1 MTEGCRSFFLRCI
14 VSRHSFSHNF
24 AFQGVTNPHIYDSED
39 FIIISSPYIYYYLLD
54 CLGVMLYELTKVTL
68 IELIKLT
75 CDTGLCDIAPTTE
88 YDFNLAQS
96 SPATRL
102 LRFELRR
109 FGESDRKYVS

>member
-1 MTEGCRSFFLRCI
+1 MHFLATLFFTQFRI
-14 VSRHSFSHNF
+14 SGRHKS
-24 AFQGVTNPHIYDSED
+24 TYIYDSED
-39 FIIISSPYIYYYLLD
+39 FIIIIISSPYIYYYLLD

>member
-1 MTEGCRSFFLRCI
+1 
-14 VSRHSFSHNF
+14 
-24 AFQGVTNPHIYDSED
+24 
-39 FIIISSPYIYYYLLD
+39 LLD
-54 CLGVMLYELTKVTL
+54 CFCLGVMLYELTKVTL